1 MKWIL
6 CVIFLILLT
15 QPAAAKIYKVVDE
28 YGRITFTDTPPTN
41 NAEEY
46 KVGNTNIIDEGSSHL
61 VSEPY
66 KVIDGLKVVAGTLN
80 GYPAWFHFE
89 DENYVVI
96 QNTLA
101 EKAGMGALTAL
112 IDQQI
117 VIRARV
123 GYVPAIKNIV
133 EEMVVAGVKMH
144 RVEAGLD
151 SSTTVPSEIIHLG
164 RSFWQGYKISYDDNR
179 QLLFLDTADGK
190 PVPGTE
196 LVKMTSAG
204 LNDNRSPAGSGKQ
217 LRIESF
223 DISQKKRESV
233 TGKKVVSAMAPG
245 IGSMRGLIG
254 LSNATVVL
262 TNTGNFTLELIK
274 CSVEY
279 RTPVPKSNGHSPI
292 IMGAE
297 VEDGMIIRTAVGYAH
312 PMYPTNE
319 QINQSLSS
327 KYGRRTSNILSLP
340 SSERG
345 LVNSVLP
352 SQKSQCRFTLNASE
366 ISEASL
372 TVEWMKQGETSFSG
386 SSWSSWNP

>member
-123 GYVPAIKNIV
+123 SKFT
-133 EEMVVAGVKMH
+133 
-144 RVEAGLD
+144 R
-151 SSTTVPSEIIHLG
+151 SSHLL
-164 RSFWQGYKISYDDNR
+164 IS
-179 QLLFLDTADGK
+179 
-190 PVPGTE
+190 
-196 LVKMTSAG
+196 
-204 LNDNRSPAGSGKQ
+204 
-217 LRIESF
+217 
-223 DISQKKRESV
+223 
-233 TGKKVVSAMAPG
+233 
-245 IGSMRGLIG
+245 
-254 LSNATVVL
+254 
-262 TNTGNFTLELIK
+262 
-274 CSVEY
+274 
-279 RTPVPKSNGHSPI
+279 
-292 IMGAE
+292 
-297 VEDGMIIRTAVGYAH
+297 
-312 PMYPTNE
+312 
-319 QINQSLSS
+319 
-327 KYGRRTSNILSLP
+327 
-340 SSERG
+340 
-345 LVNSVLP
+345 
-352 SQKSQCRFTLNASE
+352 
-366 ISEASL
+366 
-372 TVEWMKQGETSFSG
+372 
-386 SSWSSWNP
+386 